1 MSAPR
6 VPKRLKRL
14 VKAAEAAGWTYDTT
28 RSGHP
33 RLTPP
38 AGCTDR
44 NGEPCRPVT
53 FSLTPSD
60 MNADKPPTSYLRR
73 CGIRV

>member
-1 MSAPR
+1 MSRA

-14 VKAAEAAGWTYDTT
+14 VKAAEAQGWTFDFTGK
-28 RSGHP
+28 GHP

-38 AGCTDR
+38 PGATDR
-44 NGEPCRPVT
+44 NGERCRPVT

-60 MNADKPPTSYLRR
+60 TNADRPSTSYLRR